1 MRGLRGLQAI
11 DSFIRIFILNTGSL
25 WENLW
30 LLFWDLSHSRYNI
43 LLAIKFDHLGEV
55 EMDCFLIVFEI
66 THWIRP
72 VALSTLEN

>member
-1 MRGLRGLQAI
+1 MRVLRGLQAI
-11 DSFIRIFILNTGSL
+11 DSFVWIFILNTGSL

-30 LLFWDLSHSRYNI
+30 LLFWDLSYSRYNI

-55 EMDCFLIVFEI
+55 EMDCFLIVLEI

-72 VALSTLEN
+72 VA